1 MSDNIAKNQIGS
13 ASVMPWIAVS
23 QIGKYPQG
31 DITPELFARLENNY
45 DKELIGAPFIAE
57 HRKFNDKGEM
67 QNNLRALAWV
77 EEVKTDGEYLYV
89 KPEAVDDLSWYYDG
103 KSYRYASVEI
113 ETVEINGK
121 NEPYLAAIAVT
132 NFPAA
137 KIPKISLQ
145 YSQEQ
150 KGTVLYGKPVKMSG
164 KSPVRTN
171 DLNPKTE
178 INPEKIIMNEK
189 QIKRLNKILGLD
201 EKADAE
207 KIIEKVETL
216 TKQHKDDNP
225 DNSAYN
231 GKDNRIG
238 KIEERLDAY
247 EKKEL
252 EDAIDLAIKEKKF
265 LPSQKEDLLA
275 TYAGK
280 IAEFKTFAEKQP
292 ALALSANIIEP
303 PETDGKPLT
312 YKKLLNDPALY
323 EKTKTENPALFNRLR
338 EQWITDPG
346 KE

>member
-31 DITPELFARLENNY
+31 DITPELFTQLAENY
-45 DKELIGAPFIAE
+45 DKELIGAPFISE
-57 HRKFNDKGEM
+57 HRKFNEKGEM
-67 QNNLRALAWV
+67 QNNLRALAWI
-77 EEVKTDGEYLYV
+77 EEVKTDGEFLFV

-113 ETVEINGK
+113 ETVEIEGK
-121 NEPYLAAIAVT
+121 NKPYLAAVAVT

-164 KSPVRTN
+164 KVPAQVN
-171 DLNPKTE
+171 NLNTKTE
-178 INPEKIIMNEK
+178 INPEKIIMNEE

-207 KIIEKVETL
+207 KIIEKVERL
-216 TKQHKDDNP
+216 TNQSDQGAAD
-225 DNSAYN
+225 YN
-231 GKDNRIG
+231 GKDERIG
-238 KIEERLDAY
+238 KIEQRLDAY

-252 EDAIDLAIKEKKF
+252 EDAIDQAIKEKKF
-265 LPSQKEDLLA
+265 LPSQKENLLN

-280 IAEFKTFAEKQP
+280 IADFKTFAEKQP
-292 ALALSANIIEP
+292 ALALSANILEP
-303 PETDGKPLT
+303 PETDGKKPLT
-312 YKKLLNDPALY
+312 YKNLLQNPALY
-323 EKTKTENPALFNRLR
+323 EKTKNENPALFNRLR
-338 EQWITDPG
+338 EQWLTDPG